1 MDGSD
6 DDTPGMGKGS
16 FKHKPT
22 EYGQGEDNS
31 RETPGPLLGGPARA
45 WSPVWPTHDKRA
57 TRVAARRPSPF
68 SRTYALWNA
77 RYLR

>member
-1 MDGSD
+1 M
-6 DDTPGMGKGS
+6 TIPGEGKGLS
-16 FKHKPT
+16 TNLRSTDKVKIT
-22 EYGQGEDNS
+22 L
-31 RETPGPLLGGPARA
+31 ETPGPLLGGPARA